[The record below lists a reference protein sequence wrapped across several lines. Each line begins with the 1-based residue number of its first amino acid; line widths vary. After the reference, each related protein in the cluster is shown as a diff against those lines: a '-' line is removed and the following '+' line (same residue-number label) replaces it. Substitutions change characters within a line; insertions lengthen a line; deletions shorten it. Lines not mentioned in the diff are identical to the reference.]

1 MVTASIRASSSP
13 GSAKNSVP
21 NSAATAAPRSA
32 SESCTPMN
40 RVSSKAASF
49 WACSRPRY
57 PTPMTPVRIIPLS
70 LDPALA
76 GTDELHEVSRFRE
89 GPALG
94 LHPCQRLLRRQPR
107 PEQDPVGL
115 LQRRDRFRGEAVP
128 LQPDEVQSVKPR
140 SLPSPRHHRR
150 DIGRD
155 VERDPGKGPDD
166 RVGADPDE
174 LVDPDEPADDGA
186 GSHL

>member
-1 MVTASIRASSSP
+1 MVTASIRAARRP
-13 GSAKNSVP
+13 APAKPAVP
-21 NSAATAAPRSA
+21 PPAAPPAPRSP

-40 RVSSKAASF
+40 RVSSKEASF

-76 GTDELHEVSRFRE
+76 GTDEFHEVSRLRE

-94 LHPCQRLLRRQPR
+94 LHPRQRLLRRQPR

-140 SLPSPRHHRR
+140 TLPSPRHHRR
-150 DIGRD
+150 DVGRD
-155 VERDPGKGPDD
+155 VERDPGKGPDH
-166 RVGADPDE
+166 RGGAEPDA
-174 LVDPDEPADDGA
+174 L
-186 GSHL
+186 